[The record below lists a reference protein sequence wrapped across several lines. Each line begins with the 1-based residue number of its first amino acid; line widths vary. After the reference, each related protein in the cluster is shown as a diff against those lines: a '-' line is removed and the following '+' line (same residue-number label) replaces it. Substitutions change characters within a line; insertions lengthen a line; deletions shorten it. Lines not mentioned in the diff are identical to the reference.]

1 MAHLSYAQRRMWFF
15 DQTNGPSS
23 TYNVARVFHI
33 SGPLDRD
40 ALAAALTDVVER
52 HDVLRTI
59 YPLIGDDV
67 TQLVVDAGSPE
78 NLLHRRSIAGPE
90 LAEAMDAEVSR
101 PFDLINDIPIRATLF
116 ELENGE
122 HRLLLVFHHIAI
134 DDWSYR
140 LLLRDLTTAYTS
152 RLAGERPPFEP
163 LEMRYSDYVLWQQE
177 ILEAAGGGDDE
188 VPAAQLEFWRRHLAG
203 LPEELELPYDRPRPD
218 VAAHVGGTVEVHI
231 DSATH
236 ERLVA
241 LAAATNSTA
250 FVVCQAALAAW
261 LSFAG
266 AGTDIPLGM
275 AYAGRDDASLE
286 EMVGMFI
293 NTLVLRIDLAG
304 DPTFAELVRRT
315 RSTVLD
321 AFDHS
326 TVPFDQVVE
335 AVNPPRS
342 SNRNPLFQVMSNWQ
356 EDMGGDGGLRLD
368 GTRVEALQTRN
379 SKAKFDLSVYLVE
392 RKNGGVPAGIDV
404 ILGYDMGLF
413 DRETAQSMAGWLA
426 TVLDEVSTDPGQRLS
441 EIDFLVRAERELV
454 LRMWNDTAAGPATK
468 DLPGLFTDQVRR
480 SPDAVAVESPDDVI
494 TYAELNARANRL
506 AHLLIRHGAGPESCV
521 AVVVPRTTALLAML
535 AVLKAG
541 ATFLPIDPDYPADR
555 ISYILDDADP
565 ALVLTTAT
573 PDLDLGDRRPLILDG
588 RDVTA
593 ALADCPETDPGA
605 SDRPAPLEPDS
616 PAYVVYTSGSTGR
629 PKGVVVTAR
638 VLINLLTWQMATMG
652 AAPGTRVSQ
661 FSAISFDAFEQE
673 ILAALFTGQ
682 TVVVPSEDI
691 RRDPNALARWLEQR
705 NINEFLAPDIV
716 VRATLEAATEQNL
729 RLDQLRTVIQG
740 GEPFQ
745 LTGHMREF
753 HRQRPAI
760 TVFNH
765 YGPSET
771 HVITGVTLPGDPD
784 LWPTVAPIGKPIW
797 NCQTYVLD
805 ARLRPLPVGVAGE
818 LYLAGAGLARGYI
831 RRPGLTAERFVA
843 NPFGAPGERMY
854 RTGDVV
860 RWNRQGELVFVGRT
874 DDQVKINGIRVEL
887 GEINSVLR
895 GHPLVAQAATVLRQ
909 NSSGD
914 KQLVSYVVPATSARP
929 EPADLRRHAAQLLPA
944 AVVPSAFVA
953 IEALPLNSNG
963 KLDRQALPAPDV
975 SALARAGGRP
985 PRSPMEKALC
995 QIFGEVLG
1003 VPSVG
1008 ADNNFF
1014 DMGGHSMLVIRLL
1027 KRVHAELGVE
1037 LNVRTVFEHPTV
1049 AALAAAA
1056 ETMDGPARVALSPAP
1071 RPDHVPLSFA
1081 QRRLWFID
1089 QLEGP
1094 SSQYNLALVKWRITG
1109 DLNLD
1114 ALEAALTD
1122 LVARHESLRT
1132 VFPDVNGRPFQ
1143 RILPAEEV
1151 TVRLEREQGEPGDLA
1166 EWTSQV
1172 CRHEFDLAN
1181 ELLVRAEVLSLATDE
1196 HAFLLVAHHIVADGW
1211 SVAPLCRDLATAYVA
1226 RTQGR
1231 APEFVP
1237 LPVQYADFT
1246 LWQHEVL
1253 GQEDDP
1259 TSVVAEQAA
1268 VWQRTLTGVPDVVSL
1283 PSGRS
1288 RPKTVSAR
1296 GASADFLVEPALY
1309 DRIRSLARTANATPF
1324 MVLHAALAALLTR
1337 LGAGSDIVL
1346 GAAVAGRPDA
1356 QLDDL
1361 IGCFVNTIVLRTDTS
1376 GDPTFRELLARTQD
1390 ANLLA
1395 FQNQDLPFEHLVRM
1409 LKPARSRSH
1418 HPLFQIMITMQTG
1431 GHGSGLPGLDVDELA
1446 NTTAST
1452 SMFDLSIGFAELA
1465 SGSLHGKIQYATDL
1479 FDRSV
1484 IDEFTDGLMALL
1496 ERVVSQPDLPLGATH
1511 VAAGR

>member
-40 ALAAALTDVVER
+40 ALAAGLADVVER

-59 YPLIGDDV
+59 YPPIGDDV
-67 TQLVVDAGSPE
+67 TQLVVDPAAPE
-78 NLLHRRSIAGPE
+78 NLLHRRSIAEPE
-90 LAEAMDAEVSR
+90 LAEAMNVEASR
-101 PFDLINDIPIRATLF
+101 PFDLTNDIPIRATLF

-140 LLLRDLTTAYTS
+140 LLLCDLTTAYTS
-152 RLAGERPPFEP
+152 RLAGKRPPFDP
-163 LEMRYSDYVLWQQE
+163 LEMRYTDYVLWQQE
-177 ILEAAGGGDDE
+177 FLDAGGGDDE
-188 VPAAQLEFWRRHLAG
+188 VPATPLEFWRRHLAG

-218 VAAHVGGTVEVHI
+218 VSAHVGGIVEVSI

-236 ERLVA
+236 GRLAA
-241 LAAATNSTA
+241 LAAATNSTT
-250 FVVCQAALAAW
+250 FVVCQAALGAW
-261 LSFAG
+261 LSCAG
-266 AGTDIPLGM
+266 AGIDIPVGM
-275 AYAGRDDASLE
+275 AYASRDDASLE
-286 EMVGMFI
+286 EVVGMFI
-293 NTLVLRIDLAG
+293 NTLVLRLDLAG

-315 RSTVLD
+315 RGTVLD
-321 AFDHS
+321 ALDHS

-335 AVNPPRS
+335 AVNPTRS
-342 SNRNPLFQVMSNWQ
+342 SNRNPLFQVMTNWQ
-356 EDMGGDGGLRLD
+356 EDMGDDGGLRLD

-379 SKAKFDLSVYLVE
+379 SKAKFDLSVYFAE
-392 RKNGGVPAGIDV
+392 RKNGDVPAGIDIV
-404 ILGYDMGLF
+404 LGYDVGLF
-413 DRETAQSMAGWLA
+413 DQETAQSMVGWLA
-426 TVLDEVSTDPGQRLS
+426 TVLDEISTDPGRRLS
-441 EIDFLVRAERELV
+441 EIEFVGPAERELV
-454 LRMWNDTAAGPATK
+454 LRTWNDTAAGPATQH
-468 DLPGLFTDQVRR
+468 LPGMFTDQVRR
-480 SPDAVAVESPDDVI
+480 SPDAVAVESPDEVI

-506 AHLLIRHGAGPESCV
+506 AHLLLRHGAGPETCV

-555 ISYILDDADP
+555 IAYILDDAEP

-573 PDLDLGDRRPLILDG
+573 LDLGLGDRRVLVLDG
-588 RDVTA
+588 PEVTA

-638 VLINLLTWQMATMG
+638 VLINLLRWQLGTMG
-652 AAPGTRVSQ
+652 AEPGTRVSQ

-682 TVVVPSEDI
+682 TVVVPSEDT

-705 NINEFLAPDIV
+705 DINEFLAPDIV

-729 RLDQLRTVIQG
+729 RLDRLRTVIQG

-745 LTGHMREF
+745 LTGHLREF

-784 LWPTVAPIGKPIW
+784 VWPTVAPIGKPIW

-805 ARLRPLPVGVAGE
+805 AKLRPLPVGVAGE
-818 LYLAGAGLARGYI
+818 LYLAGAGLARGYL

-860 RWNRQGELVFVGRT
+860 RWNRQGELLIVGRT
-874 DDQVKINGIRVEL
+874 DDQVKIHGIRVEL
-887 GEINSVLR
+887 SEINSVLR
-895 GHPLVAQAATVLRQ
+895 GHPLVAQAATLLRQ
-909 NSSGD
+909 HSSGD
-914 KQLVSYVVPATSARP
+914 KQLVSYVVPATSVEL
-929 EPADLRRHAAQLLPA
+929 EPADLRRHAAKLLPA
-944 AVVPSAFVA
+944 AVVPSAFVVL
-953 IEALPLNSNG
+953 EALPLNSNG
-963 KLDRQALPAPDV
+963 KLDRQALPAPDF
-975 SALARAGGRP
+975 SALSRASGRP

-995 QIFGEVLG
+995 QIFGGVLKT
-1003 VPSVG
+1003 PSVG
-1008 ADNNFF
+1008 ADDNFF
-1014 DMGGHSMLVIRLL
+1014 DLGGHSMLVIRLL
-1027 KRVHAELGVE
+1027 KRVQAELGVE

-1056 ETMDGPARVALSPAP
+1056 ETMDGPAQVTLAPTP
-1071 RPDHVPLSFA
+1071 RPEHVPLSFA
-1081 QRRLWFID
+1081 QRRLWFVD

-1094 SSQYNLALVKWRITG
+1094 SSQYNLAPIKWRITG
-1109 DLNLD
+1109 DLDLD
-1114 ALEAALTD
+1114 ALAAALTD
-1122 LVARHESLRT
+1122 VVVRHESLRT
-1132 VFPDVNGRPFQ
+1132 VFPDINGRPFQ
-1143 RILPAEEV
+1143 RILPAGEV
-1151 TVRLEREQGEPGDLA
+1151 TVRLERQQGEPGDLA
-1166 EWTSQV
+1166 EWTASV

-1181 ELLVRAEVLSLATDE
+1181 ELLVRADVLSLAPDD
-1196 HAFLLVAHHIVADGW
+1196 HAFVVVAHHIVADGW
-1211 SVAPLCRDLATAYVA
+1211 SVAPLRRDLATAYAA
-1226 RTQGR
+1226 RTRGR
-1231 APEFVP
+1231 APEFSP
-1237 LPVQYADFT
+1237 LPVQYAEFT
-1246 LWQHEVL
+1246 LWQHEAL
-1253 GQEDDP
+1253 GQENDP
-1259 TSVVAEQAA
+1259 TSVLAEQAG
-1268 VWQRTLTGVPDVVSL
+1268 VWRRTLADVPDVVSL
-1283 PSGRS
+1283 PNGRS
-1288 RPKTVSAR
+1288 RPETVSAR

-1309 DRIRSLARTANATPF
+1309 DRVRSLARTAHATPF
-1324 MVLHAALAALLTR
+1324 MVLHAALAALLTQ
-1337 LGAGSDIVL
+1337 LGAGSDIVM
-1346 GAAVAGRPDA
+1346 GAAVAGRSDA

-1361 IGCFVNTIVLRTDTS
+1361 IGCFVNTVVLRIDTS
-1376 GDPTFRELLARTQD
+1376 GDPTFQELLARTQEAD
-1390 ANLLA
+1390 LMA
-1395 FQNQDLPFEHLVRM
+1395 FQNQDLPFEHVVRM

-1418 HPLFQIMITMQTG
+1418 HPLFQIMISMQTG
-1431 GHGSGLPGLDVDELA
+1431 GQGAGLPGLHVDDLA
-1446 NTTAST
+1446 ISTTST
-1452 SMFDLSIGFAELA
+1452 SKFDLSIGFMESA
-1465 SGSLHGKIQYATDL
+1465 SGSLQGKIQYATDL

-1484 IDEFTDGLMALL
+1484 IDELTDGLVALL
-1496 ERVVSQPDLPLGATH
+1496 QRVVSRPDLSLGAAHLT
-1511 VAAGR
+1511 AYR